1 MSFSACIAGLPPPCD
16 CPFSL
21 SQTGKTPVNCAR
33 NPSSTSNNVCVCAC
47 VTRKTIKETA
57 VQGNAADVIDEVYQ
71 ISKVSMNF
79 GVATNKVARDPR
91 T

>member
-1 MSFSACIAGLPPPCD
+1 M
-16 CPFSL
+16 
-21 SQTGKTPVNCAR
+21 
-33 NPSSTSNNVCVCAC
+33 CVCAC